1 MKLYFNENFEVVKRD
16 EENIYRGSEKF
27 NELHVYFPRN
37 EFFKYYAIYP
47 IFSYKRSDGREGGE
61 LAFTQSSSSDGEWYE
76 WYDVLPKK
84 ALEINGV
91 LQITVAFKSVK
102 NENDVIKKTVT
113 GKALLTIKDAVV
125 SDADIIYTDSAEN
138 TVKSM
143 TTQIDAA
150 RVSIE
155 SLKARYNAFDLGELQ
170 QDPYEINHTLL
181 NNIKE
186 ANTYHFNFQNNGYL
200 MFVKSDENSCV
211 QTILTTN
218 GLETINFFDRIMLN
232 DNWSLGRINTVAK
245 LSEFENY
252 YKKHEVYN
260 KNETYPKE
268 VLYRK
273 DQTYSRD
280 EALAIGLIEVSE
292 YNAKT
297 GEITVTYNPNTV
309 DVTYNEDTGELVF
322 SQKTYLFDSDALPK
336 KIRTLKL
343 GLSEVEINN
352 IKHNL
357 AQNLAQDLTAL
368 ENALSSGAFKV
379 RYAETAD
386 VAKTA
391 ETAGLTMKNEP
402 IASKN
407 DLTAYDEAKNIVSVI
422 KKYVNADGSLKAKYD
437 GNGNQINTTY
447 ATQKMLTDLIG
458 GAPEAYN
465 TLKEIADYINED
477 KTGASSMLSSIQN
490 NASNIAKNSNDIAEL
505 DQKIANVE
513 SNIAKEIAEA
523 LEGEY

>member
-37 EFFKYYAIYP
+37 ELFKYHAIYP

-125 SDADIIYTDSAEN
+125 SDTDIIYTDSAEN

-155 SLKARYNAFDLGELQ
+155 SLKARLNEFDLGELQ
-170 QDPYEINHTLL
+170 QDPFSTNNTVL
-181 NNIKE
+181 NAIISIGLYKF
-186 ANTYHFNFQNNGYL
+186 TYSNQSYL
-200 MFVKSDENSCV
+200 MLVDDDTAIT
-211 QTILTTN
+211 QTVIYYGGVGFIQFFHRILTATTCSVSSKKT
-218 GLETINFFDRIMLN
+218 LALSDK
-232 DNWSLGRINTVAK
+232 VAMDIYNAK
-245 LSEFENY
+245 EEVYENV
-252 YKKHEVYN
+252 YKK
-260 KNETYPKE
+260 P
-268 VLYRK
+268 
-273 DQTYSRD
+273 QTYSRD

-297 GEITVTYNPNTV
+297 GEVTVTYNPNTV
-309 DVTYNEDTGELVF
+309 DVTYDEDTGELIF
-322 SQKTYLFDSDALPK
+322 SQKTYLLDSGALPK
-336 KIRTLKL
+336 RIRTLKL
-343 GLSEVEINN
+343 GLSEAEINN
-352 IKHNL
+352 IKNKL
-357 AQNLAQDLTAL
+357 EQDLIALETAL
-368 ENALSSGAFKV
+368 SNGAFRVK
-379 RYAETAD
+379 YAGTAD

-391 ETAGLTMKNEP
+391 QTAGLTTKNEP
-402 IASKN
+402 IASKE
-407 DLTAYDEAKNIVSVI
+407 DLKAYDEAKNLVSAI

-437 GNGNQINTTY
+437 GNGNQIDTTY

-458 GAPEAYN
+458 GAPESYN
-465 TLKEIADYINED
+465 TLKEIADYIKQD
-477 KTGASSMLSSIQN
+477 KSGASSMLSSIQN
-490 NASNIAKNSNDIAEL
+490 NASNIIKNSNDIDKL
-505 DQKIANVE
+505 YQKIADVE
-513 SNIAKEIAEA
+513 SNIVQEIAEA
-523 LEGEY
+523 LAGEY

>member
-1 MKLYFNENFEVVKRD
+1 MAKTIETVLSELGLTVDSPIEDILDKLNEYLVISENEKANVRAASVYTLPSVVRNSEQELKQKMYGIVTDDNKGAAALINKRTVLLSTLLGRIK
-16 EENIYRGSEKF
+16 ELSES
-27 NELHVYFPRN
+27 NESRL
-37 EFFKYYAIYP
+37 
-47 IFSYKRSDGREGGE
+47 
-61 LAFTQSSSSDGEWYE
+61 
-76 WYDVLPKK
+76 
-84 ALEINGV
+84 
-91 LQITVAFKSVK
+91 
-102 NENDVIKKTVT
+102 
-113 GKALLTIKDAVV
+113 
-125 SDADIIYTDSAEN
+125 
-138 TVKSM
+138 
-143 TTQIDAA
+143 
-150 RVSIE
+150 
-155 SLKARYNAFDLGELQ
+155 NAFDLGELQ
-170 QDPYEINHTLL
+170 QNPYEINHTLL

-309 DVTYNEDTGELVF
+309 DVTYDEDTGELVF

-490 NASNIAKNSNDIAEL
+490 NASNITKNSNDIAEL
-505 DQKIANVE
+505 DQKIADVE

-523 LEGEY
+523 LAGEY